1 MAASSMSIR
10 AFIGILFS
18 CLSYT
23 GFSNAQ
29 TLSNSSNGHFTSLDV
44 YPSPN
49 ITGAGG
55 WTDALGRARDFVN
68 QLSWNEKVYMV
79 TGVRGPCV
87 GNILPIPRLG
97 FNGLCLQDGPLA
109 IRQATYASVFSAGL
123 SVAASWDQDLT
134 YQRAVALGQEFKG
147 KGAHVALGPVVGPLG
162 RHALAGRNWE
172 GFSPDP
178 YLTGTLVNT
187 TVTGMQAAGVQTCT
201 KHYIGNEQETQRNP
215 STVSRAQVEAVS
227 SNIDDRTM
235 HELYLWPFADALKAG
250 TTSIMCSYNR
260 VNQTYGCQ
268 NSKTLNGLLK
278 GELGFQ
284 VSLYLLNLRGILTN
298 YLGICDERLGR
309 NSFGGS
315 WYFRRPRYEYV
326 CLPIPVSRYS

>member
-1 MAASSMSIR
+1 MQEAVRVQPSLPQCS
-10 AFIGILFS
+10 LLS
-18 CLSYT
+18 CLQCIHRKPDMASYLISGQVFAIVLFWCFAGI
-23 GFSNAQ
+23 GFSKAQ
-29 TLSNSSNGHFTSLDV
+29 TYSNSSGSHFTSPDV

-68 QLSWNEKVYMV
+68 QLSLQEKVYVV
-79 TGVRGPCV
+79 TGVPGPCV
-87 GNILPIPRLG
+87 GNIPPIPRLS

-123 SVAASWDQDLT
+123 SVAASWDKDLA
-134 YQRAVALGQEFKG
+134 YQRAAALGSEFKG

-162 RHALAGRNWE
+162 RHTLAGRNWE

-178 YLTGTLVNT
+178 YLTGTMVNT
-187 TVTGMQAAGVQTCT
+187 TVIGMQGAGVQACT

-215 STVSRAQVEAVS
+215 SSVNGVTIEAVS

-235 HELYLWPFADALKAG
+235 HELYLWPFADAVKAG
-250 TTSIMCSYNR
+250 TASIMCSYNR

-278 GELGFQ
+278 DELGFQ
-284 VSLYLLNLRGILTN
+284 VPSHQQ
-298 YLGICDERLGR
+298 IC
-309 NSFGGS
+309 
-315 WYFRRPRYEYV
+315 V
-326 CLPIPVSRYS
+326 